1 MANSYGLTALM
12 EAMNHIDKEERN
24 LDEITDVA
32 TGTLESVT
40 FMDAV
45 DAGLIN
51 DFDEEVVEDEM
62 EDVMD
67 EVDPDDPEIN
77 KMLDQIDPTEDDE
90 EVDLES
96 LDMAL
101 EAYLETV
108 EEEVHRTVS
117 DYHVSAAN
125 KHVDKLKHYADKYE
139 DENDKDDKDDV
150 AFTAVHHK
158 NKAESHLDR
167 AESSAG
173 SKFKSKY

>member
-1 MANSYGLTALM
+1 MANSYGLNALM

-32 TGTLESVT
+32 TGALESVT

-101 EAYLETV
+101 EAYLTLS
-108 EEEVHRTVS
+108 EE
-117 DYHVSAAN
+117 
-125 KHVDKLKHYADKYE
+125 
-139 DENDKDDKDDV
+139 
-150 AFTAVHHK
+150 
-158 NKAESHLDR
+158 
-167 AESSAG
+167 
-173 SKFKSKY
+173 